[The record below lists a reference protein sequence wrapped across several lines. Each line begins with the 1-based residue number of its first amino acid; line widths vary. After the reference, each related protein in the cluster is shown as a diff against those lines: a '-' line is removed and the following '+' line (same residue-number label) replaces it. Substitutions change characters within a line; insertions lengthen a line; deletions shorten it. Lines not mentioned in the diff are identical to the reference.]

1 MSTLSFPILE
11 RYSALTSD
19 STLVGA
25 SRSLLVAQAARVPAH
40 ADFAH
45 VVCWSAWLV
54 PAAQQLVRP
63 LSCMAA
69 GYFEVM
75 FTQQVATYNQDLGV
89 TNTAPMQMNWLLRS
103 EAYAWY
109 FLPPISSVLILW
121 WYVACLSK

>member
-1 MSTLSFPILE
+1 
-11 RYSALTSD
+11 
-19 STLVGA
+19 
-25 SRSLLVAQAARVPAH
+25 
-40 ADFAH
+40 
-45 VVCWSAWLV
+45 
-54 PAAQQLVRP
+54 
-63 LSCMAA
+63 MAA